1 MKTLFKLVWWDLKIQ
16 ARNGILTVAIIIAV
30 IYTGLFLLFGL
41 KNNDKALI
49 AILFSDPIFMGY
61 IFTGVLVLLEK
72 NENTLQALVVT
83 PVKIWQYLF
92 SKAISLTVIALIICF
107 AMVFSSHGFQ
117 FNYFLFIIAVFL
129 SSVLFIFL
137 GFLGVTRVKT
147 FNQYILVIPFF
158 FLPLVLPFLNFFGI
172 THSFWLYLI
181 PTQAS
186 LILFQSA
193 FVPMPFSELIYAVV
207 YLLISVGITYY
218 LSHKLFMKHVIRGE
232 K

>member
-1 MKTLFKLVWWDLKIQ
+1 MKTLFKLVLWDLKIQ
-16 ARNGILTVAIIIAV
+16 ARNGILTVAIIIAA

-61 IFTGVLVLLEK
+61 IFTGVLVLFEK
-72 NENTLQALVVT
+72 SENTLQAMVVT
-83 PVKIWQYLF
+83 PVKIGQYLI
-92 SKAISLTVIALIICF
+92 SKAISLTLISLMICF
-107 AMVFSSHGFQ
+107 AMVFSSHGLQ
-117 FNYFLFIIAVFL
+117 FKSINFITAVFL
-129 SSVLFIFL
+129 SSFLFIFL

-172 THSFWLYLI
+172 TQSYWLYII

-186 LILFQSA
+186 LILFESA
-193 FVPMPFSELIYAVV
+193 FDKIRVSEIIYAVI
-207 YLLISVGITYY
+207 YLLFSNGLAYY
-218 LSHKLFMKHVIRGE
+218 FTKKLFIKHIIRGE